1 MVLVENNKDNIKQV
15 KKQFIDKIADNMNS
29 FGVSTSVGRV
39 LGIIYM
45 QGAPMTLDELSD
57 ETGMSK
63 TRMSQVVREMI
74 DLNIAERVFQKGV
87 RKDLYQVEQDYYQT
101 FTSLFTA
108 TWQKAVHKSRH
119 FETRLQNKVEQIQ
132 ESSDLTDADKAN
144 IDNIESEIDEWA
156 EYFEWIK
163 RLTEFFDS
171 GEIFKYVPK
180 NKQGGNH
187 HA

>member
-1 MVLVENNKDNIKQV
+1 MWQMEDNKDKINDV
-15 KKQFIDKIADNMNS
+15 KTQFIDKIADNMNS

-108 TWQKAVHKSRH
+108 TWQKAIHKSKH
-119 FETRLQNKVEQIQ
+119 FENRLQNKLEQVQ
-132 ESSDLTDADKAN
+132 ETSDLTEEDGKA
-144 IDNIESEIDEWA
+144 IHDIQSEIDEWA
-156 EYFEWIK
+156 EYFDWIK

-171 GEIFKYVPK
+171 GEIFDHVPK

-187 HA
+187 HE